1 VLELADRR
9 DLGSRAARREGS
21 TPSFPTPASHHISTL
36 RFYKA
41 ACGAGVIITGLFYTL
56 REKILKIEKEVLKDQ
71 QVKFT
76 VEVAPD
82 QLEASKRKAAKQIAR
97 RIKVPGFRPG
107 KAPYQVI
114 QRQVGDEALLEE
126 SIEILVNDV
135 YPQVIEDAEID
146 PYGPGNLE
154 NVISLDPV
162 TLEFIVPLMPEVEVA
177 DYHAIR
183 LPYDPPEIT
192 DTEVESVEQDFRQR
206 QAVEETAERAAE
218 VGDHVYVRLSAKR
231 FDEEE
236 RSEEPALIEER
247 STSMLIPD
255 AESDTSNEWPFGGF
269 SRELI
274 GMSVN
279 DEKTLVYTY
288 PDDSPYETL
297 RGVNAEFSILVEDVK
312 ARILPE
318 LDDDFAKS
326 LGEYED
332 LAALEKDIRESLE
345 ERSLEAYNSQYDD
358 DVIDQIVEGSTIKYP
373 PQMKE
378 NEIDNVVQ
386 QLERRLANQGL
397 DMDIYLKTREM
408 DQQGL
413 RDEAEPVAETRVKR
427 SLVLLE
433 IARQEEIDVS
443 ETELQEETTRTLE
456 SITQFM
462 SDSDRKQ
469 FDSPQALMN
478 ITGNIYAE
486 MRMNRTIEYLR
497 SVANG
502 EVEAEEE
509 SEIDTPK
516 NEQET
521 EEVES
526 ASPVNDETAAKLVDE
541 KQVDEESSPGEVEEE
556 IASEEIEQ
564 PAVVEDEADDSTGE
578 DSEDKEV
585 SAE

>member
-1 VLELADRR
+1 M
-9 DLGSRAARREGS
+9 
-21 TPSFPTPASHHISTL
+21 
-36 RFYKA
+36 
-41 ACGAGVIITGLFYTL
+41 
-56 REKILKIEKEVLKDQ
+56 KIEKEVLEDQ

-76 VEVAPD
+76 VEVDSD
-82 QLEASKRKAAKQIAR
+82 QLEASKRKAAKKIAR

-154 NVISLDPV
+154 NVLSLDPV
-162 TLEFIVPLMPEVEVA
+162 TLEFIVPLMPEVELA
-177 DYHAIR
+177 DYHAVR

-192 DTEVESVEQDFRQR
+192 DAEVEAVEQDFRQR
-206 QAVEETAERAAE
+206 QAVEETAERPAE

-231 FDEEE
+231 FDEDD
-236 RSEEPALIEER
+236 SEEAALIEER

-255 AESDTSNEWPFGGF
+255 DEADTSNEWPFGGF

-274 GMSVN
+274 GMSVD

-297 RGVNAEFSILVEDVK
+297 REVNAKFSIHVEDVK

-318 LDDDFAKS
+318 LDDEFAQS

-345 ERSLEAYNSQYDD
+345 ERALEEYNSQYDD
-358 DVIDQIVEGSTIKYP
+358 DVIDQIVDGSTIKYP

-378 NEIDNVVQ
+378 NEINNVVQ
-386 QLERRLANQGL
+386 QLEGRLANQGL

-443 ETELQEETTRTLE
+443 ETELQDETTRTLE

-502 EVEAEEE
+502 EAESKAEEE
-509 SEIDTPK
+509 SENDVPEK
-516 NEQET
+516 EQET
-521 EEVES
+521 EVEES
-526 ASPVNDETAAKLVDE
+526 ALPVDDDTSAELIDENKVD
-541 KQVDEESSPGEVEEE
+541 DESSPGDVEENT
-556 IASEEIEQ
+556 ASEESESE
-564 PAVVEDEADDSTGE
+564 AVVDDETDDSPSDEPAEDEG
-578 DSEDKEV
+578 